1 MGNLKQ
7 LIGTATLVGSLTLG
21 AAANAAVLKFTEGAR
36 TDIDGSV
43 RVTADGTGGNDTA
56 GAPPGFS
63 LGTLTGGDE
72 VNLHGRIVN
81 IQDRYTFTSL
91 ASFSL
96 EWIFEGYTI
105 GGSLV
110 DEDRSGFSGVP
121 APGVGDNTSTFQLTH
136 LGLDGV
142 LGGGDDFEV
151 GSTEFTTDINS
162 TTGDDQKLFAGK
174 FAAGT
179 YELFIFNDSDNKD
192 ALYDIRISAVPLPA
206 GALLLLTGVA
216 GFGVARRRK
225 KAAAAA

>member
-7 LIGTATLVGSLTLG
+7 IIGAATLVGTLALG
-21 AAANAAVLKFTEGAR
+21 ATANAAVLKFTEGDRA
-36 TDIDGSV
+36 DIDDSV
-43 RVTADGTGGNDTA
+43 RVTTDGNGANDTA
-56 GAPPGFS
+56 GAPPGFQ
-63 LGTLTGGDE
+63 LGTLTGGDDI
-72 VNLHGRIVN
+72 NLHGRIIN
-81 IQDRYTFTSL
+81 IQDRYTFTST
-91 ASFSL
+91 ASFSV

-105 GGSLV
+105 GGALV

-121 APGVGDNTSTFQLTH
+121 APGVGDNTSTFQLTN

-142 LGGGDDFEV
+142 LGGGDDTV
-151 GSTEFTTDINS
+151 AGSDDFTTDINS

-174 FAAGT
+174 FEAGT
-179 YELFIFNDSDNKD
+179 YELFIFNSGGNKD

-225 KAAAAA
+225 KAAVAA